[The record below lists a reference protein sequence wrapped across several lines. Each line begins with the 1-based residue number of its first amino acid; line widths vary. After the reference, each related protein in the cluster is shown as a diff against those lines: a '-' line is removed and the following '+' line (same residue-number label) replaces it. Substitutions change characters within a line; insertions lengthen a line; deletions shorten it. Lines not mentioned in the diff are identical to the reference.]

1 MSIACKFATAAEA
14 RKGNWFSRRHQ
25 TSEAHRD
32 ASDAR
37 KDRIQAQQEGT
48 MDRVAK
54 QDEDAALRRAKLA
67 DKDPRFEIKTNQAIV

>member
-37 KDRIQAQQEGT
+37 KDRIQAQREAT
-48 MDRVAK
+48 ADRVAK
-54 QDEDAALRRAKLA
+54 QDEDALLRQVQNA
-67 DKDPRFEIKTNQAIV
+67 V